1 MDFGKLPSVDNI
13 DFTLPPDPEHN
24 RELLRN
30 FSSATPPRIYIGA
43 TGYNMKAWVGTWYAP
58 GTRERDFLQQYGLQF
73 NTIEH
78 NTTHYRI
85 PDTATVGRWKSD
97 TPEDFRF
104 CPKIPQTISH
114 ARDLGLSS
122 GQIPLFCEVI
132 AGLDEKLGCCFLQLP
147 PHFSVREVHLLERFL
162 ESFPASIP
170 LAVEVR
176 HPSFF
181 QVSDAAEDYFSL
193 LQKRNVSTVI
203 TDVAG
208 RRDVC
213 HLRLTHLRV
222 LVRFVGNAL
231 HPSDRQRVEQWAKR
245 IGEWCSEGLQEV
257 YFFTH
262 EPDNLLAPELAAI
275 CADAFSKQLPPA
287 IIRGPAKVSGR
298 QGTLF

>member
-1 MDFGKLPSVDNI
+1 MDFGKLTSVDNI

-85 PDTATVGRWKSD
+85 PDTATVDRWKAD

-114 ARDLGLSS
+114 ARDLGLNS

-132 AGLDEKLGCCFLQLP
+132 AGLD
-147 PHFSVREVHLLERFL
+147 
-162 ESFPASIP
+162 
-170 LAVEVR
+170 
-176 HPSFF
+176 
-181 QVSDAAEDYFSL
+181 
-193 LQKRNVSTVI
+193 
-203 TDVAG
+203 
-208 RRDVC
+208 
-213 HLRLTHLRV
+213 
-222 LVRFVGNAL
+222 
-231 HPSDRQRVEQWAKR
+231 
-245 IGEWCSEGLQEV
+245 
-257 YFFTH
+257 
-262 EPDNLLAPELAAI
+262 
-275 CADAFSKQLPPA
+275 
-287 IIRGPAKVSGR
+287 
-298 QGTLF
+298 